1 MTVKQMLKDQ
11 KVRLDDVFAAL
22 AHPIR
27 RAIIERLAEGECT
40 VGELAEPHDVSLPA
54 ISQHLRALE
63 EVGLLEQTHTGRV
76 RRCAL
81 KAAPL
86 SAAFSWIV
94 QYRIFWE
101 GMLNDIAER
110 VEGRGTTMTATK
122 TKTKTTTKPTTG
134 TVRLIRVFKAP
145 RERVFNAFLDPDA
158 LAKWMP
164 PNGYTAHMYKFEP
177 KVGGTYRMSFSSL
190 DKKDTHFFGG
200 KFLEIKPYERLHYT
214 DKFESEDPAMKGE
227 IKVTVTFKDVPG
239 GTEVRIVQEGVPKKI
254 PLEGAVLGWTQ
265 SLENLARL
273 VEQ

>member
-1 MTVKQMLKDQ
+1 MLKVL
-11 KVRLDDVFAAL
+11 KVGLDDVFAAL

-101 GMLNDIAER
+101 DMLDDIGKKVER
-110 VEGRGTTMTATK
+110 RGRTMTETK
-122 TKTKTTTKPTTG
+122 TRTTTG
-134 TVRLIRVFKAP
+134 TVRLSRIFKAP
-145 RERVFNAFLDPDA
+145 RERVFNAFLDADA
-158 LAKWMP
+158 MAKWLP
-164 PNGYTAHMYKFEP
+164 PNGYTAHVYKLEP
-177 KVGGTYRMSFSSL
+177 KVGGNYRMSFSSL

-200 KFLEIKPYERLHYT
+200 KFLEIKPNERLRYT
-214 DKFESEDPAMKGE
+214 DKFESDDPEMQGE
-227 IKVTVTFKDVPG
+227 ITVTVTFKDVPG
-239 GTEVRIVQEGVPKKI
+239 GTEVRIVQEGLPKVI
-254 PLEGAVLGWTQ
+254 PIDGAMQGWSQ

>member
-1 MTVKQMLKDQ
+1 MLK
-11 KVRLDDVFAAL
+11 VLTVGLDDVFAAL

-27 RAIIERLAEGECT
+27 RAIIERLAEGDCT

-101 GMLNDIAER
+101 DVLDDIGKKVER
-110 VEGRGTTMTATK
+110 RGRTMTETK
-122 TKTKTTTKPTTG
+122 TKTRTTTG
-134 TVRLIRVFKAP
+134 TVRLSRIFKAP
-145 RERVFNAFLDPDA
+145 RERVFNAFLDADA
-158 LAKWMP
+158 MAKWLP
-164 PNGYTAHMYKFEP
+164 PNGYTAHVYKLEP
-177 KVGGTYRMSFSSL
+177 KVGGNYRMSFSSL

-200 KFLEIKPYERLHYT
+200 KFLEIKPNERLRYT
-214 DKFESEDPAMKGE
+214 DKFESDDPEMQGE
-227 IKVTVTFKDVPG
+227 ITVTVTFKDVPG
-239 GTEVRIVQEGVPKKI
+239 GTEVRIVQEGVPKVI
-254 PLEGAVLGWTQ
+254 PIDGAMQGWSQ

>member
-1 MTVKQMLKDQ
+1 MLKVQ
-11 KVRLDDVFAAL
+11 TVRLDDVFAAL

-40 VGELAEPHDVSLPA
+40 VGELAAPHDVSLPA

-101 GMLNDIAER
+101 DMLDDIRKKVER
-110 VEGRGTTMTATK
+110 RGRTMTE
-122 TKTKTTTKPTTG
+122 TKTKTTTTG
-134 TVRLIRVFKAP
+134 TVRLSRIFKAP
-145 RERVFNAFLDPDA
+145 RERVFNAFLDADA
-158 LAKWMP
+158 MAKWLP
-164 PNGYTAHMYKFEP
+164 PNGYTAHVYKLEP
-177 KVGGTYRMSFSSL
+177 KVGGNYRMSFSSL

-200 KFLEIKPYERLHYT
+200 KFLEIKTNERLRYT
-214 DKFESEDPAMKGE
+214 DKFESDDPKMQGD
-227 IKVTVTFKDVPG
+227 ITVTVTFKDVPG
-239 GTEVRIVQEGVPKKI
+239 GTEVRIVQEGLSKVI
-254 PLEGAVLGWTQ
+254 PIDGAMQGWSQ

>member
-1 MTVKQMLKDQ
+1 MLKVQ
-11 KVRLDDVFAAL
+11 RVRLDAVFAAL

-63 EVGLLEQTHTGRV
+63 DVGLLEQTHTGRV

-101 GMLNDIAER
+101 DTLNDIAEK

-122 TKTKTTTKPTTG
+122 TKTKTPTRP
-134 TVRLIRVFKAP
+134 VPLRVLLRSPTEPCFK
-145 RERVFNAFLDPDA
+145 RSLDP
-158 LAKWMP
+158 
-164 PNGYTAHMYKFEP
+164 
-177 KVGGTYRMSFSSL
+177 
-190 DKKDTHFFGG
+190 
-200 KFLEIKPYERLHYT
+200 
-214 DKFESEDPAMKGE
+214 
-227 IKVTVTFKDVPG
+227 
-239 GTEVRIVQEGVPKKI
+239 VR
-254 PLEGAVLGWTQ
+254 
-265 SLENLARL
+265 
-273 VEQ
+273 